1 MRRGNSEPLPKANT
15 VKLGRTRAPARNSQN
30 GFAHIGKFFFAKNRT
45 PLWKRRSIKSMFLI
59 LPVFIFAV
67 FLFPSRPAATNLR
80 ISDDNFLAM
89 PAVGAHGLRVLSP
102 TLLELTLI
110 TTKAPD
116 PARPEQWDFVGA
128 DSQLKLPLP
137 EQFVVSAGRKT
148 LAVKKVGFKRRPIY
162 APLKTRDL
170 RIGNY
175 LYLELADAVAEGSSV
190 EVKNPDGKLWS
201 PKTEFI
207 ASADPM
213 RWSPVIHV
221 NEEGYLPEF
230 TKTAMV
236 GFFLGSLGEMNIS
249 EPGFNLVDTHSGKT
263 VFSGKLVSRRDVG
276 FTYAVPQYSEVLAAD
291 FSEFKKPGE
300 YRIQVPGL
308 GASFPFR
315 IDEGIAADFART
327 FALGLYHQRCGCAN
341 ELPYTR
347 FVHGACHTRPAE
359 IPTRDFQT
367 VNEVLANESSDFANN
382 PRHTARQL
390 KNVDASLYPFVNKG
404 KVDVSGGHHDAGDYS
419 KYTINS
425 AQLIHT
431 LVFAADCFPGV
442 GALDNLGIPESGDGK
457 SDLLQ
462 EAKWE
467 ADFLAKMQDADGG
480 FYFLVYP
487 RDRQYEYDVLPDK
500 GDPQVV
506 FPKTT
511 AATAA
516 SVAALAQIGSSPL
529 FKQQFPDA
537 ATNYLAKAKKGWA
550 FLQRAIAKYGRDGS
564 YQKITH
570 YGDEFMHDDELAWAA
585 AELFAA
591 TGDKQFEKELMSHFQ
606 PDDRETRRW
615 TWWRMFE
622 SYGCA
627 IRSYAFAAKT
637 KRLKPE
643 QLDAHY
649 LSLCEDEI
657 IAAAKDQLR
666 YANENAY
673 GTSFPSESKR
683 FRNAGWYF
691 STDRAFD
698 LAVACQIDFP
708 SLNDP
713 RPQFID
719 AIIGNMNYEAG
730 CNPANVSF
738 VTGLGWKRPREMVD
752 HYAQNDWRILPPSGL
767 EVGNIQEGLPYLDP
781 YGKELGPLT
790 FPRDGDERNPTPF
803 YDRWADTFNTSA
815 EFVTVNLARSLATTA
830 FLMAK
835 TSVAKQQWKFGLAEI
850 SSLPEKI
857 SAGKKVTATIKAN
870 VTSLQNARIVWELQ
884 GQEPVFSGAEKQFHF
899 ILPKRGDYRLEAEVQ
914 FTDGR
919 RLFAVTNLH
928 CGF

>member
-1 MRRGNSEPLPKANT
+1 
-15 VKLGRTRAPARNSQN
+15 
-30 GFAHIGKFFFAKNRT
+30 
-45 PLWKRRSIKSMFLI
+45 MFQI
-59 LPVFIFAV
+59 IFICAAI
-67 FLFPSRPAATNLR
+67 LFPSKPAEADLQIN
-80 ISDDNFLAM
+80 DNNFLQM
-89 PAVGAHGLRVLSP
+89 PAVGAHGLRVISP
-102 TLLELTLI
+102 TLLELTLV
-110 TTKAPD
+110 TTKDPD
-116 PARPEQWDFVGA
+116 PARPAQWDFVGTDSRLNLPSA
-128 DSQLKLPLP
+128 D
-137 EQFVVSAGRKT
+137 QFVVLAGGKNISV
-148 LAVKKVGFKRRPIY
+148 AKVGFRRRPIY
-162 APLKTRDL
+162 APLKKRDL

-175 LYLELADAVAEGSSV
+175 LYLELASPVADGKSV
-190 EVKNPDGKLWS
+190 EVKTRDARLWHAET
-201 PKTEFI
+201 KFI
-207 ASADPM
+207 SKADPL

-221 NEEGYLPEF
+221 NQEGYLPGFE
-230 TKTAMV
+230 KKAMA
-236 GFFLGSLGEMNIS
+236 GYYLGSLGEMKIS
-249 EPGFNLVDTHSGKT
+249 EPGFNLLEADSGKL
-263 VFSGKLVSRRDVG
+263 VFSGKLVPRRDIG
-276 FTYAVPQYSEVLAAD
+276 YEYDVPQYSQVLEAD
-291 FSEFKKPGE
+291 FSEFKQAGK
-300 YRIQVPGL
+300 YRIQIPGL
-308 GASFPFR
+308 GVSFPFR
-315 IDEGIAADFART
+315 IDDGTAADFART

-341 ELPYTR
+341 SLPFTR
-347 FVHGACHTRPAE
+347 FTHGPCHTGPAE
-359 IPTRDFQT
+359 VPTMSFQT
-367 VNEVLANESSDFANN
+367 VNEVLAGESSDFKSN
-382 PRHTARQL
+382 PRHTAPQL
-390 KNVDASLYPFVNKG
+390 KDVDASLYPFVNKN
-404 KVDVSGGHHDAGDYS
+404 KIDVSGGHHDAGDYS

-516 SVAALAQIGSSPL
+516 AVAALAQTGSSPL
-529 FKQQFPDA
+529 FKQQFPEA
-537 ATNYLAKAKKGWA
+537 AASYITKAKKGWD

-591 TGDKQFEKELMSHFQ
+591 TGDKQFEKELMLHFQ

-615 TWWRMFE
+615 TWWKMFE

-627 IRSYAFAAKT
+627 IRSYAFAART
-637 KRLKPE
+637 KRLSRD
-643 QLDAHY
+643 QLDTHF
-649 LSLCEDEI
+649 LGLCEDEI
-657 IAAAKDQLR
+657 VAAAKDQLR

-691 STDRAFD
+691 SSDRAFD

-713 RPQFID
+713 RPQFIN
-719 AIIGNMNYEAG
+719 AIIGNLNYEAG
-730 CNPANVSF
+730 CNPVNISY
-738 VTGLGWKRPREMVD
+738 VTGLGWKRPREMVN
-752 HYAQNDWRILPPSGL
+752 HYAQNDWRTLPPSGL
-767 EVGNIQEGLPYLDP
+767 EFGNIQEGFPYLDP
-781 YGKELGPLT
+781 YKKELGQLT
-790 FPRDGDERNPTPF
+790 FPSDGDKGNPTPF
-803 YDRWADTFNTSA
+803 YDRWGDTFNTSA
-815 EFVTVNLARSLATTA
+815 EFVSVNVARSLATAA

-835 TSVAKQQWKFGLAEI
+835 TPIAKQPWKAGSATVVGLR
-850 SSLPEKI
+850 SKI
-857 SAGKKVTATIKAN
+857 SVNKTVTAEVQATGVDLKNARTVWEVQNLEPVLLDEGKKFEFTAT
-870 VTSLQNARIVWELQ
+870 
-884 GQEPVFSGAEKQFHF
+884 
-899 ILPKRGDYRLEAEVQ
+899 KRGNYLLEAEVQ
-914 FTDGR
+914 FPDGR
-919 RLFAVTNLH
+919 RLFAVTNFH